1 MTSRRQ
7 KRVGELLHEEIS
19 LLLQRETSDPRFAQ
33 VTVTDVE
40 VSADLRMARVYVS
53 VLGEPLEQQAALQA
67 LDHAAG
73 YLRHELGA
81 RLRLRRIPRLT
92 FELDE
97 AVERGSRILELLASL
112 NAPDQSR

>member
-7 KRVGELLHEEIS
+7 KRVGELLHEELS
-19 LLLQRETSDPRFAQ
+19 LLLQRETNDPRFSR
-33 VTVTDVE
+33 VTVTYVE
-40 VSADLRMARVYVS
+40 VSADLGAAKVYVT
-53 VLGEPLEQQAALQA
+53 VLGEQSEQQAALEA

-73 YLRHELGA
+73 YLRHELGT

-97 AVERGSRILELLASL
+97 AVERGSRVLELLADL
-112 NAPDQSR
+112 EAADQSR

>member
-1 MTSRRQ
+1 MISRRQ
-7 KRVGELLHEEIS
+7 KRVGELLHEELS
-19 LLLQRETSDPRFAQ
+19 LLLQRETKDPRFSR
-33 VTVTDVE
+33 VTVTYVE
-40 VSADLRMARVYVS
+40 VSADLGVAKVYVT
-53 VLGEPLEQQAALQA
+53 VLGEQPEKQAALEA

-97 AVERGSRILELLASL
+97 AVERGTRVLELLAGL
-112 NAPDQSR
+112 QTLDQSQ